1 MSVLIKSMEMPD
13 NCFHCSFCRNDLSS
27 PSRLYVDCTATD
39 STIIECDYEDS
50 EEAWRK
56 LHDGRQERCPLVEFP
71 AEDVAPVVHGKWEE
85 FVLPLGDREYSCS
98 ECGFCAL
105 YKELTVDQVCSEYCP
120 NCGARMD
127 KE

>member
-1 MSVLIKSMEMPD
+1 MSVLIHMEMPD

-56 LHDGRQERCPLVEFP
+56 LHDGRPEWCPLVELP
-71 AEDVAPVVHGKWEE
+71 DGHWISESGKIPKCS
-85 FVLPLGDREYSCS
+85 VCGNYSDDADT
-98 ECGFCAL
+98 GNAKFC
-105 YKELTVDQVCSEYCP
+105 P
-120 NCGARMD
+120 FCGARMD
-127 KE
+127 GE